1 MRRTLPAFAP
11 VSWGLEQTVT
21 QRHPVVGGSVVTN
34 QPTSRK
40 SAALGSWMRD
50 AGCVGGTFA
59 SRNPHPASRYI
70 RAMLSV
76 TFLGT
81 SAARPTVE
89 RNVSAMAL
97 VREGE
102 TLLFECGEGTQRQ
115 MMRYGVS
122 FALSEIFFTHFHAD
136 HFLGVIGLIR
146 TLGLQVRTEPMVLYG
161 PKGAKKVLGQAI
173 QLGVERVPFEVEIEE
188 VKPGMVLGE
197 RGKGKREGYDIC
209 VFGTEHGGGSVGYA
223 LREHERPGRFDPD
236 KARAAGVPEGHLW
249 GKLQRGET
257 VGLADGRTVS
267 ADGIVGSKRPGR
279 LVVFTGDTRP
289 CAAVVD
295 AAQGA
300 DLLIHEA
307 TFGEEEKERAKET
320 GHSTAREAAQ
330 IALAAK
336 ARRLV
341 LSHVSARYSISAE
354 ELVKEAREV
363 FKETAVAKDGMTIEV
378 PYQP

>member
-1 MRRTLPAFAP
+1 
-11 VSWGLEQTVT
+11 
-21 QRHPVVGGSVVTN
+21 
-34 QPTSRK
+34 
-40 SAALGSWMRD
+40 
-50 AGCVGGTFA
+50 
-59 SRNPHPASRYI
+59 
-70 RAMLSV
+70 MLSV

-146 TLGLQVRTEPMVLYG
+146 TLGLQTREEPMRLYG
-161 PKGAKKVLGQAI
+161 PKGAKKLLSQAL
-173 QLGVERVPFEVEIEE
+173 QLGVERVPFEVEVQE
-188 VKPGMVLGE
+188 VKPGDVITGGN
-197 RGKGKREGYDIC
+197 RAPRTAYDIHA
-209 VFGTEHGGGSVGYA
+209 FATDHGGGSVGYA
-223 LREHERPGRFDPD
+223 LREHERPGRFDPE
-236 KARAAGVPEGHLW
+236 KARAAGVPEGPLW
-249 GKLQRGET
+249 GKLQRGEA
-257 VGLADGRTVS
+257 VELPDGRKVVPE
-267 ADGIVGSKRPGR
+267 GIVSEKRRGR
-279 LVVFTGDTRP
+279 IVVFTGDTRP

-295 AAQGA
+295 AAQAA

-330 IALAAK
+330 VALAAN
-336 ARRLV
+336 AGRLV
-341 LSHVSARYSISAE
+341 LSHVSARYSISAD

-363 FKETAVAKDGMTIEV
+363 FKETVVAKDGMTIEV
-378 PYQP
+378 PFAD

>member
-1 MRRTLPAFAP
+1 
-11 VSWGLEQTVT
+11 
-21 QRHPVVGGSVVTN
+21 
-34 QPTSRK
+34 
-40 SAALGSWMRD
+40 
-50 AGCVGGTFA
+50 
-59 SRNPHPASRYI
+59 
-70 RAMLSV
+70 MLSV

-89 RNVSAMAL
+89 RNVSALAL

-122 FALSEIFFTHFHAD
+122 FALSDIFFTHFHAD

-146 TLGLQVRTEPMVLYG
+146 TLGLQGREEPMRLYG
-161 PKGAKKVLGQAI
+161 PRGAKKLLGQAM
-173 QLGVERVPFEVEIEE
+173 QLGVERVPFPIEIQE
-188 VKPGMVLGE
+188 VKPGMVLRERGAGSGE
-197 RGKGKREGYDIC
+197 RQSYEIH

-223 LREHERPGRFDPD
+223 IQEHERLGRFDPE
-236 KARAAGVPEGHLW
+236 KARAAGIPEGPLW
-249 GKLQRGET
+249 GKLHKGEPIE
-257 VGLADGRTVS
+257 LADGRKLT
-267 ADGIVGSKRPGR
+267 ADGFVGPRRPGR

-295 AAQGA
+295 AAKGA

-307 TFGEEEKERAKET
+307 TFGEEEKDRAKET

-330 IALAAK
+330 VALAANAK
-336 ARRLV
+336 RLV

-354 ELVKEAREV
+354 ELVKEARDV
-363 FKETAVAKDGMTIEV
+363 FKETTVAKDGMEVEV
-378 PYQP
+378 PFAE

>member
-1 MRRTLPAFAP
+1 
-11 VSWGLEQTVT
+11 
-21 QRHPVVGGSVVTN
+21 
-34 QPTSRK
+34 
-40 SAALGSWMRD
+40 
-50 AGCVGGTFA
+50 
-59 SRNPHPASRYI
+59 
-70 RAMLSV
+70 MLSV

-89 RNVSAMAL
+89 RNVSGVAL

-146 TLGLQVRTEPMVLYG
+146 TLGLQARVEPMRLYG
-161 PKGAKKVLGQAI
+161 PRGAKKVLGQAI
-173 QLGVERVPFEVEIEE
+173 ELGVERVPFKVEIEE
-188 VKPGMVLGE
+188 VKPGTTLRTTDDG
-197 RGKGKREGYDIC
+197 RREGYEIQ

-223 LREHERPGRFDPD
+223 LREHERRGRFDVE
-236 KARAAGVPEGHLW
+236 KARAAGIPEGPLW
-249 GKLQRGET
+249 GKLTKGEPIT
-257 VGLADGRTVS
+257 LPNGPTFQPSDFVGP
-267 ADGIVGSKRPGR
+267 KRPGR
-279 LVVFTGDTRP
+279 LVVLTGDTRP

-307 TFGEEEKERAKET
+307 TFGEEERDRAKET
-320 GHSTAREAAQ
+320 GHSTAKEAAQ
-330 IALAAK
+330 VALAAK

-354 ELVKEAREV
+354 ELIKEARAV
-363 FKETAVAKDGMTIEV
+363 FPETAVAKDWMTIEV
-378 PYQP
+378 PFAD

>member
-1 MRRTLPAFAP
+1 
-11 VSWGLEQTVT
+11 
-21 QRHPVVGGSVVTN
+21 
-34 QPTSRK
+34 
-40 SAALGSWMRD
+40 
-50 AGCVGGTFA
+50 
-59 SRNPHPASRYI
+59 
-70 RAMLSV
+70 MLSV

-146 TLGLQVRTEPMVLYG
+146 TLGLQARAEPMRLYG
-161 PKGAKKVLGQAI
+161 PKGAKKLLEQAL
-173 QLGVERVPFEVEIEE
+173 QLGVERVPFKVEIEE
-188 VKPGMVLGE
+188 VKAGMVLRE
-197 RGKGKREGYDIC
+197 RGAGSRERDGYEIH
-209 VFGTEHGGGSVGYA
+209 VFATEHGGGSVGYA
-223 LREHERPGRFDPD
+223 LREHKRSGRFDPE
-236 KARAAGVPEGHLW
+236 KARAAGVPEGPLW

-257 VGLADGRTVS
+257 VKLPDGRTVS
-267 ADGIVGSKRPGR
+267 PDGIVGANRSGR

-289 CAAVVD
+289 CASVVD

-307 TFGEEEKERAKET
+307 TFGEEEKDRAKET

-330 IALAAK
+330 VALAAK

-354 ELVKEAREV
+354 ELMKEARAV
-363 FKETAVAKDGMTIEV
+363 FPESSVAKDGMTVDV
-378 PYQP
+378 PFAD